1 MGYGAAATVLSCHRS
16 STRRST
22 RRSLPPCDRQL
33 SPPCSPPLMP
43 PLPWGHLGR
52 AVPACPRAPFAK
64 RLGRPRWSGSRKRYV
79 DGYPDINRGRK
90 TSTALP
96 CAAPALEDVGSEAD
110 TLSYR
115 PSFASP
121 ARSTVATFASPRSTE
136 YCCYGIRLY
145 CCAICIELLL
155 RPVVLSRAVTA
166 SAAAAGYAYCRAA
179 RRAPSLAAPATPS
192 PVCPLGRC
200 EVRPCVHEIDLWHSR
215 VRCASGCSLSK
226 AHSVIGP
233 AKPVCCCISKF

>member
-1 MGYGAAATVLSCHRS
+1 MA
-16 STRRST
+16 
-22 RRSLPPCDRQL
+22 LPPQFSVATGAQHGGQRDAACHL
-33 SPPCSPPLMP
+33 AIASSPPCSPPLMP

-121 ARSTVATFASPRSTE
+121 ARSTVASFASPRSTE

-179 RRAPSLAAPATPS
+179 RRAPSP
-192 PVCPLGRC
+192 
-200 EVRPCVHEIDLWHSR
+200 
-215 VRCASGCSLSK
+215 
-226 AHSVIGP
+226 
-233 AKPVCCCISKF
+233 

>member
-1 MGYGAAATVLSCHRS
+1 MA
-16 STRRST
+16 
-22 RRSLPPCDRQL
+22 LPPQFSVATGAQHGGQRDAACHL
-33 SPPCSPPLMP
+33 AIASSPPCSPPLMP

-64 RLGRPRWSGSRKRYV
+64 RLGRPRWSGSRKWYV

-121 ARSTVATFASPRSTE
+121 ARSTVASFASPRSTE

-192 PVCPLGRC
+192 ARSAVAR
-200 EVRPCVHEIDLWHSR
+200 
-215 VRCASGCSLSK
+215 
-226 AHSVIGP
+226 
-233 AKPVCCCISKF
+233 

>member
-1 MGYGAAATVLSCHRS
+1 MA
-16 STRRST
+16 
-22 RRSLPPCDRQL
+22 LPPQFSVATGAQHGGQRDAACHL
-33 SPPCSPPLMP
+33 AIASSPPCSPPLMP

-121 ARSTVATFASPRSTE
+121 ARSTVASFASPRSTE

-192 PVCPLGRC
+192 ARSAVAR
-200 EVRPCVHEIDLWHSR
+200 
-215 VRCASGCSLSK
+215 
-226 AHSVIGP
+226 
-233 AKPVCCCISKF
+233 